1 MFVILD
7 QIAHY
12 ICRQTGAR
20 TGNRKWTGLE
30 WRRKTTTRLPFEIIW
45 WARTSVYR
53 SLPSYVYSHWVML
66 KHNVSKYSFWILRY
80 FYLVYRCA
88 NGESGNELHLLISWI
103 YRIEF
108 DTYIKHCFV
117 LTTVHVVLSYF
128 IYDSVFNL
136 SAKQLQVCI
145 HRCDFPSITLFWFCW
160 YSTDLPYLLKCLQ
173 YDKLSVIW
181 CCCKNFFIY
190 VVSLC

>member
-66 KHNVSKYSFWILRY
+66 KHNVSKHSFWILRY

-88 NGESGNELHLLISWI
+88 NCESGNELHLLIWI
-103 YRIEF
+103 YLIEF
-108 DTYIKHCFV
+108 DTYKTLLCTHYCTYCFV
-117 LTTVHVVLSYF
+117 
-128 IYDSVFNL
+128 VFYL
-136 SAKQLQVCI
+136 
-145 HRCDFPSITLFWFCW
+145 WFC
-160 YSTDLPYLLKCLQ
+160 
-173 YDKLSVIW
+173 I
-181 CCCKNFFIY
+181 
-190 VVSLC
+190 

>member
-88 NGESGNELHLLISWI
+88 NCESGNELHLLTSWI

-108 DTYIKHCFV
+108 DTYKTLLYMLFCRI
-117 LTTVHVVLSYF
+117 LSMILYL
-128 IYDSVFNL
+128 I
-136 SAKQLQVCI
+136 
-145 HRCDFPSITLFWFCW
+145 
-160 YSTDLPYLLKCLQ
+160 YLLNSYRYVYTGVISPRSPCFDFVGTLQ
-173 YDKLSVIW
+173 ISPI
-181 CCCKNFFIY
+181 C
-190 VVSLC
+190 

>member
-30 WRRKTTTRLPFEIIW
+30 WRRKTTTRLLFEIIW

-66 KHNVSKYSFWILRY
+66 KHNVSKYTASE
-80 FYLVYRCA
+80 FYGIFTLFTGVQTA
-88 NGESGNELHLLISWI
+88 NPEMNCICWYHGYTVLNLIH
-103 YRIEF
+103 
-108 DTYIKHCFV
+108 IKHCFV

-145 HRCDFPSITLFWFCW
+145 HRCDFPSITLFRFCW

-181 CCCKNFFIY
+181 CCCKKFFIY

>member
-30 WRRKTTTRLPFEIIW
+30 WRRKTTTRLLFEIIW

-66 KHNVSKYSFWILRY
+66 KHNVSNVNFWILRY

-88 NGESGNELHLLISWI
+88 TANPEMNCICRYRGYTVLNLI
-103 YRIEF
+103 YKPL
-108 DTYIKHCFV
+108 YC
-117 LTTVHVVLSYF
+117 TVHFVLSYLSLIMYL
-128 IYDSVFNL
+128 IYLLNSYRYV
-136 SAKQLQVCI
+136 
-145 HRCDFPSITLFWFCW
+145 HRCDFPSPCFDFVGTVQISPICQNVFSMINFLSFDVVIFLWFHC
-160 YSTDLPYLLKCLQ
+160 
-173 YDKLSVIW
+173 VI
-181 CCCKNFFIY
+181 
-190 VVSLC
+190 